1 MSWDDKYKGNNR
13 VWGDGP
19 SELAALAVR
28 YLQAIEWDGE
38 GLSILDVGC
47 GYGRDAGFLAK
58 HLNAK
63 ILGIDPST
71 EAIKMAKG
79 ACSGESGIEFRQ
91 SGFAEMGDGA
101 FDVILVSNLYHIL
114 DKDERQRL
122 RETIK
127 RLLEHKGLLFL
138 GALSTN
144 DPQEYGKGV
153 PVPGETHTFENRGY
167 RHFCTRDEL
176 RRDFGFL
183 TIRELDEHEY
193 YEARARGEAHHH
205 VLWVLVG
212 ERGL

>member
-1 MSWDDKYKGNNR
+1 MSWNDKYKGNNR

-28 YLQAIEWDGE
+28 YLHEIGWGGE
-38 GLSILDVGC
+38 RLCIMDVGC
-47 GYGRDAGFLAK
+47 GYGRDAVFFTK
-58 HLNAK
+58 HLNAN
-63 ILGIDPST
+63 ILGIDPSA
-71 EAIKMAKG
+71 EAIKMAQATCLGK
-79 ACSGESGIEFRQ
+79 SGIEFRQ
-91 SGFAEMGDGA
+91 SGFAKVGDEV

-114 DKDERQRL
+114 DRDERQRL
-122 RETIK
+122 RETLR
-127 RLLEHKGLLFL
+127 RLLRREGLLFL

-153 PVPGETHTFENRGY
+153 PVPGEAHTFENEGY

-183 TIRELDEHEY
+183 AIRELDEHEY
-193 YEARARGEAHHH
+193 YEARAKGEQHHH
-205 VLWVLVG
+205 VLWVVVG